1 MIYCYGACNE
11 DKPCEEKCNLSLV
24 EYASEYSEHI
34 SFIIGIG
41 EHPSKCKRDNPNFKV
56 MNKQEL
62 LSMYHKI
69 PIYKRTSQGLHY
81 VYTMMKL
88 HGLVE

>member
-24 EYASEYSEHI
+24 EYTSVYSEHI

-41 EHPSKCKRDNPNFKV
+41 EHPLKCKRDNPNFKV
-56 MNKQEL
+56 MNKQEF

-69 PIYKRTSQGLHY
+69 PICKRTSQGLHY